1 MMDKKLWKVVESLR
15 TLWEIFYV
23 SLKLGCTSFGGPTA
37 HLGYFQQEYVQ
48 KRKWLSAQD
57 YSQLVILSQFLPGP
71 ASSQVGMGIG
81 LLRGGLLGSVLSF
94 LGFTL
99 PSVLLLMVFA
109 YFSMYTEVKM
119 DWIHGLKLVAV
130 AIVANAIFDMS
141 KKLLST
147 KLHWLMAIMALIIV
161 LVWVH
166 PLAQIAAIVLAA
178 CIGFQQ
184 IKKSNEDAPLVIQVP
199 ISKSTGIVLLSF
211 FLILLFGLPMISALW
226 NDEWVTMFEKFYLA
240 GALVFGGGHVVL
252 PLLETQFVQSGQMST
267 ADFLAGYGMTQAVPG
282 PLFTFA
288 AYIGMAIAGVPGAMI
303 ATLAIFLP
311 AFLLVIGALPFWFS
325 LSRNTRLKGAM
336 AGANAAVVGIL
347 AAAFI
352 HPIVTQTIQ
361 SGLDI
366 VFVAVF
372 LWGLIRWKMQ
382 PYLLVLLGIVVGIV
396 CYS

>member
-109 YFSMYTEVKM
+109 YFSMYTEIKM

-147 KLHWLMAIMALIIV
+147 KLHWLMAIMSLIIV
-161 LVWVH
+161 LVWIH

-226 NDEWVTMFEKFYLA
+226 NDEWITMFEKFYLA

-267 ADFLAGYGMTQAVPG
+267 ADFLAGYGMTQGVPG

-311 AFLLVIGALPFWFS
+311 AFLLVIGALPFGS
-325 LSRNTRLKGAM
+325 A
-336 AGANAAVVGIL
+336 
-347 AAAFI
+347 
-352 HPIVTQTIQ
+352 
-361 SGLDI
+361 
-366 VFVAVF
+366 
-372 LWGLIRWKMQ
+372 
-382 PYLLVLLGIVVGIV
+382 
-396 CYS
+396 

>member
-1 MMDKKLWKVVESLR
+1 LR
-15 TLWEIFYV
+15 TLWEIFFV

-48 KRKWLSAQD
+48 KRQWLSAQD

-109 YFSMYTEVKM
+109 YLSMFTELKM

-130 AIVANAIFDMS
+130 AIVAHAIYDMS
-141 KKLLST
+141 KKLLPT
-147 KLHWLMAIMALIIV
+147 ILHWLIAILALIIV
-161 LVWVH
+161 LAWIH
-166 PLAQIAAIVLAA
+166 PFAQIAAIMIAA

-184 IKKSNEDAPLVIQVP
+184 IKKSNEGNATLSIHVP
-199 ISKSTGIVLLSF
+199 ISKSTGIVLLSI

-226 NDEWVTMFEKFYLA
+226 NHEWVTMIEKFYLA

-252 PLLETQFVQSGQMST
+252 PLLEAQFVQSGQMST
-267 ADFLAGYGMTQAVPG
+267 SDFLAGYGMTQAVPG

-288 AYIGMAIAGVPGAMI
+288 AYIGMAIAGVPGAII

-325 LSRNTRLKGAM
+325 LSRIARLKGAM

-347 AAAFI
+347 VAAFI

-361 SGLDI
+361 NGLDI
-366 VFVAVF
+366 ILVAVF
-372 LWGLIRWKMQ
+372 LWCLIRWKIP
-382 PYLLVLLGIVVGIV
+382 PYLLVLLGIVVGVV